1 MQLSRKQNTFSEF
14 FSAFSEPRFNFENS
28 LKKKK
33 MKLIANLFLNL
44 RTPKN
49 VVRYI
54 SKKSGFRGAFDK

>member
-14 FSAFSEPRFNFENS
+14 FSAFLEPRFNFENS
-28 LKKKK
+28 QKK

-54 SKKSGFRGAFDK
+54 SKKSGFRGPFDK